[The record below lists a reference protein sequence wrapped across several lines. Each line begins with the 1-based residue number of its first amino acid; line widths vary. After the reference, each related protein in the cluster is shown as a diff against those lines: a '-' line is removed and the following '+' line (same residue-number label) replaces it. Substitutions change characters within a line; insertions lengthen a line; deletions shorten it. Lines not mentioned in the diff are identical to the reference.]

1 MKPSDFTLTGHDT
14 FFDLSAIERAI
25 AAYALKD
32 VAMAHPRSYGEVED
46 RVVSQILRLR
56 WCEETCFS
64 HSTWARF
71 DFDTTN
77 PEVLSRRIAQTQAK
91 LARIA
96 SRYLARN
103 KMEKPND
110 Q

>member
-1 MKPSDFTLTGHDT
+1 MKPSDFALTGHDT
-14 FFDLSAIERAI
+14 FFDMSAMERAI
-25 AAYALKD
+25 AAYALEN

-46 RVVSQILRLR
+46 RVVDQIGRLR

-71 DFDTTN
+71 DFKTTN
-77 PEVLSRRIAQTQAK
+77 PDVLARRIAQTQAK

-96 SRYLARN
+96 ARY
-103 KMEKPND
+103 KPRTS
-110 Q
+110 